1 MATFSSSRGG
11 FVRVHPLFHDSW
23 MASHGPLVPAS
34 LCGAWFPYHS
44 NPIRPSSSLF
54 PRIHGIHPRPQQ
66 QQQQHE
72 DDDDSDDES
81 VSRRRA
87 AGRGAHAR
95 GLPRGRGDV
104 TRGLQ
109 SEGTRLVW
117 PSQTNRARERCRS
130 WIGHKHT
137 PCIHACGVECKKH
150 APNGGLVEMDGTKR
164 WHGLETKSKTDQQTE
179 SGNRRSHLS
188 RVELLVLDWPYPRNS
203 VRCDGWIDTTSISE
217 SKGEKGTNQ
226 GFAWLM
232 GQWKQICTMGD
243 SASASTD

>member
-1 MATFSSSRGG
+1 
-11 FVRVHPLFHDSW
+11 
-23 MASHGPLVPAS
+23 
-34 LCGAWFPYHS
+34 
-44 NPIRPSSSLF
+44 
-54 PRIHGIHPRPQQ
+54 
-66 QQQQHE
+66 
-72 DDDDSDDES
+72 
-81 VSRRRA
+81 
-87 AGRGAHAR
+87 
-95 GLPRGRGDV
+95 
-104 TRGLQ
+104 
-109 SEGTRLVW
+109 
-117 PSQTNRARERCRS
+117 
-130 WIGHKHT
+130 
-137 PCIHACGVECKKH
+137 
-150 APNGGLVEMDGTKR
+150 MDGTKR